1 METIELTPAELE
13 LIRIK
18 REEQVLADQ
27 KREAERQTKQEKEI
41 ANIRK
46 TMIADGEGQTKLNE
60 AAKALFVQLGAGYM
74 LTNNQKTNNYELFD
88 YVHKK
93 DGSTDYGRKDFY
105 FQEQMVITAFMI
117 THVDSGATVRPVFYT
132 SGKRYDKNT
141 DIRFAVSGTGTY
153 DRHND
158 HLKSANTIKEKIEG
172 AYKGKI
178 AKEASTKAKLEGIEW
193 LLDHV
198 KALYPSAEVKKDQH
212 SGSYYGNNRNRYSP
226 GSEYV
231 KATFTNGLVLEFGF
245 KTNEQGTLE
254 ATGPVVRIGNLSKEN
269 QAIIVEMFAK

>member
-27 KREAERQTKQEKEI
+27 KREAERQAKQEKEI

-46 TMIADGEGQTKLNE
+46 TMIADGEKQTKLNE

-93 DGSTDYGRKDFY
+93 DGSTDYDRKDFY

-158 HLKSANTIKEKIEG
+158 HLKSAKTIKEKIEQAHQG
-172 AYKGKI
+172 RV

-198 KALYPSAEVKKDQH
+198 KSLYPSAEVKKDQH
-212 SGSYYGNNRNRYSP
+212 SGSYGYKNRYVP

-231 KATFTNGLVLEFGF
+231 KTTFTNGLVLEFGF
-245 KTNEQGTLE
+245 KTNEQGALE
-254 ATGPVVRIGNLSKEN
+254 ATGPVVRIGSLSKEN